1 MNELK
6 NLFDKYPQAY
16 RLWVL
21 ALLILLCYILF
32 LKALSLPLT
41 GQKQRLLEQERHL
54 KLASLLPQNWQIT
67 VKTLDTSD
75 LIDQLSRNWRGLMKN
90 QNLQCSQ
97 VNRQQLKL
105 KISAYDEQSLLQWL
119 LAMQGQYAF
128 KVQQMQ
134 MHPTPAK
141 AGLVDAEFLLQII

>member
-6 NLFDKYPQAY
+6 NLFDKYPQTY
-16 RLWVL
+16 RLSAL
-21 ALLILLCYILF
+21 ALLALLCYILF

-54 KLASLLPQNWQIT
+54 KLASLLPHNWQIK

-75 LIDQLSRNWRGLMKN
+75 LIDQLSRNWRGLMNN

-105 KISAYDEQSLLQWL
+105 KISASDEQSLLQWL

-141 AGLVDAEFLLQII
+141 PGLVDAEFLLQII